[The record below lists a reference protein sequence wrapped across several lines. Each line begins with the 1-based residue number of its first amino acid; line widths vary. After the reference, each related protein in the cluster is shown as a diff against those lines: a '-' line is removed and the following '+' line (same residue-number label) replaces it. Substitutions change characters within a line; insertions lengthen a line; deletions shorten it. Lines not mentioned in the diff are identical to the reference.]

1 MRGFNVTILRTVSH
15 DDYLN
20 KVKSVNDKET
30 LNIIIIIKSGILYEN
45 EVNCQ
50 STAKVVTI
58 RAIYEKAV
66 KSNYSKYSLKRS
78 NLIV

>member
-1 MRGFNVTILRTVSH
+1 MRAFNVTILRTVSH